1 MSTPSDLTGLVTFS
15 NKGEIITGYIKQMS
29 LNVAKEKA
37 ATYTLIVKEVKSQ
50 NNKRIVKVPSVA
62 YMQ

>member
-1 MSTPSDLTGLVTFS
+1 MSTPSDLTGLVSFS

-37 ATYTLIVKEVKSQ
+37 ATYTLIVKEVKS
-50 NNKRIVKVPSVA
+50 
-62 YMQ
+62 